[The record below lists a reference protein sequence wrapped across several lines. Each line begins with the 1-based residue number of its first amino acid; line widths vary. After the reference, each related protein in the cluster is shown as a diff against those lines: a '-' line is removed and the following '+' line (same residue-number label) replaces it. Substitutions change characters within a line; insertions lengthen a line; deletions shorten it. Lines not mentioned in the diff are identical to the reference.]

1 MNDHPWPQEG
11 RSHCPRPRLVS
22 LPTKR
27 PSFRCRLPVRL
38 ICSVFVG
45 LLTLVPSVLA
55 DEETPPDIWHR
66 DTLTGD
72 WGGLRKELADQGVVF
87 TMTYTGEVWGN
98 VKGGIKQ
105 GATYD
110 GQLLPQVDVD
120 LDKLMGWKG
129 ASFRASMLQ
138 GHGPALSV
146 GWVGNLLGASSIVAV
161 PPATRLYNLWLQ
173 QNLFDDLLS
182 VRVGVMNIDAE
193 FFTSVTAS
201 LLMNT
206 TFGWPG
212 WLGVDLP
219 GGGPAYPLSDP
230 GVRIRLNPGPA
241 GVYAQAAVFSGD
253 PTGHGGE
260 NTGLG
265 LPVGTTLAITGG
277 ALIIAEAGYAINQD
291 KGAEGLPLAYK
302 LGGWYHTGTRF
313 QDQQFASNGVSLA
326 SPQSN
331 GMPLNHTGDWGV
343 YAIADGV
350 LYRVKDGISIA
361 GFLRVGAGTP
371 NERNLVS
378 FYSDAGLTF
387 QGLIP
392 GRDNDIAGLGV
403 GFARIGNNAR
413 GLDQDTRFFSG
424 DPSFPIRSQ
433 EVVMEL
439 TYQAQV
445 TPWLSVQPDV
455 QYIFNPSGGVLN
467 PNGATRRDALV
478 LGLRSALSF

>member
-1 MNDHPWPQEG
+1 M
-11 RSHCPRPRLVS
+11 
-22 LPTKR
+22 
-27 PSFRCRLPVRL
+27 
-38 ICSVFVG
+38 
-45 LLTLVPSVLA
+45 PSVLA
-55 DEETPPDIWHR
+55 DEETPPHIWHR

-72 WGGLRKELADQGVVF
+72 WGGLRKELADKGVVF

-110 GQLLPQVDVD
+110 GQLLPQADVD

-265 LPVGTTLAITGG
+265 LPVGYYAGDHRGSFDHCRGG
-277 ALIIAEAGYAINQD
+277 LRHQSGQGRGRVA
-291 KGAEGLPLAYK
+291 
-302 LGGWYHTGTRF
+302 TRI
-313 QDQQFASNGVSLA
+313 Q
-326 SPQSN
+326 
-331 GMPLNHTGDWGV
+331 
-343 YAIADGV
+343 
-350 LYRVKDGISIA
+350 
-361 GFLRVGAGTP
+361 
-371 NERNLVS
+371 
-378 FYSDAGLTF
+378 
-387 QGLIP
+387 
-392 GRDNDIAGLGV
+392 
-403 GFARIGNNAR
+403 AR
-413 GLDQDTRFFSG
+413 GLDRYRAHASKTS
-424 DPSFPIRSQ
+424 SSQ
-433 EVVMEL
+433 AMACHWQIPV
-439 TYQAQV
+439 QRHAAQ
-445 TPWLSVQPDV
+445 P
-455 QYIFNPSGGVLN
+455 Y
-467 PNGATRRDALV
+467 R
-478 LGLRSALSF
+478 